1 MLDIAVSYN
10 NIGSAYEIKGDYQK
24 AIEFYQKALKLKIK
38 ELGEDHADVA
48 TTFNNL
54 GLVYDC
60 MGMYD

>member
-1 MLDIAVSYN
+1 
-10 NIGSAYEIKGDYQK
+10 
-24 AIEFYQKALKLKIK
+24 LKLKIK
-38 ELGEDHADVA
+38 ELGQDHADVA